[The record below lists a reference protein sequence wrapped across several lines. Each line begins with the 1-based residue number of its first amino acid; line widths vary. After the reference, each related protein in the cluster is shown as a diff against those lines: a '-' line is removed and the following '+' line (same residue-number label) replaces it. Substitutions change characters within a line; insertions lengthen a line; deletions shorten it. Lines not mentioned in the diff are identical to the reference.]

1 MFSPST
7 FIGIANAIGSIIT
20 HAPSAGRAAGV
31 QPVRSLTTPPV
42 TAPAAQP
49 MPKSGVAGPS
59 GQQAAPPRNLPR
71 GSLLDLSV

>member
-20 HAPSAGRAAGV
+20 QAPSATRAASI
-31 QPVRSLTTPPV
+31 QPTRSLAPAPVPPPV
-42 TAPAAQP
+42 TQSLPKTGVTGAATQH
-49 MPKSGVAGPS
+49 AT
-59 GQQAAPPRNLPR
+59 PPRNLPR